1 MGQKRNN
8 ESLKTASEVEWR
20 GETWEIIINKEK
32 DMVIYW
38 GGAGVWKVR
47 DREEERMTHRNLG

>member
-8 ESLKTASEVEWR
+8 ENLKTASEVEWR
-20 GETWEIIINKEK
+20 DETWEIIINKEK

-38 GGAGVWKVR
+38 GTGMWKGR
-47 DREEERMTHRNLG
+47 DREEERMTHRYLD

>member
-8 ESLKTASEVEWR
+8 ESLKTASGVEWR
-20 GETWEIIINKEK
+20 DETWEIITNKEK

-38 GGAGVWKVR
+38 EGWKVR
-47 DREEERMTHRNLG
+47 DREEERMTHRYLD